1 MNKFLRFSF
10 LSVLLVLFG
19 INSYA
24 DDVTFDFSGD
34 NAYEQFGLAG
44 FSASG
49 SSDGDFTENKS
60 VTVGGVTIT
69 VSPSTTNT
77 PNRMWSGSLRLYGG
91 TLTISSKQAI
101 TALNFTLNSNKWGNN
116 TCNTGSFTSNGV
128 WSGSAT
134 EIVITIGGNTQIKSL
149 TVTVG
154 GEVGPVD
161 PDPEDP
167 VTDEVKKVTVAE
179 FNAAAESDDV
189 WYQLTGTVKNLKDG
203 DQYGNFDLE
212 DESGS
217 VYVYG
222 LLSEKGGA
230 KKQFQQLVAEKGIV
244 NGSKITIIGNRGSYK
259 DKIEVMNAYFVSIE
273 GSDTPDPVVD
283 EVKEVSVADFNAA
296 AESTSVWYQL
306 TGAVTNLKEGD
317 QYGNFDLVDA
327 TGSVY
332 VYGLLS
338 EKGGAKKQFQQLVA
352 DQGIEEGT
360 KIVIIG
366 HRGSYKGKI
375 EVTDAYFV
383 RVIADEEPAVETTAT
398 FDATKD
404 LGNAERGEGSITKE
418 GVTLLNADG
427 ILGNGQQ
434 YRFYANTDL
443 TFSVPGG
450 TITKI
455 EFTSTANATSS
466 NGLGGFEAPA
476 TGTWTVDGREGVWT
490 GAASTVAFHA
500 NKQVRATLITVT
512 YIAGGAQGGA
522 AGGSQLSKYPYAKS
536 ELIAKAKEL
545 LEQGEDAA
553 EQLAEVMKEVA
564 RSHSHGEGLS
574 EAEDITDQLA
584 GEWTVE
590 EFADGEGIEGEGY
603 YKAQGKDIVARVY
616 MTVPLKAGRYM
627 LTATGRGQKY
637 NTIAETIEERLQVM
651 AINNDRL
658 ERYQSIA
665 RNDREGG
672 VYGEGWDD
680 ASDFFT
686 MTADGEAVLGA
697 RFVPIAGRDSWAEV
711 GNFRLVRLGDVT
723 RYIAE
728 DQEFYNDRAE
738 QLDVLLHRTLK
749 QDDWNSL
756 VLPMDLDAATIE
768 EQFGKGTQVATLA
781 QAKGNTVEFTTLKE
795 AAIEANVPVLV
806 KPTAVKSSHRY
817 IFHNV
822 AISQTVATVV
832 KGDNFNFV
840 GYYNP
845 NENPVEGGLGFD
857 VVEKSGA
864 YAAVTTSAAIVP
876 TTDQSVAEVLIDG
889 ETYWVAAEPDP
900 EAKMAI
906 IGATVPATPTAIDTI
921 QTAAEAGVIYNVAGQ
936 RVSKLQKGINI
947 VGGKKIVVK

>member
-1 MNKFLRFSF
+1 MNKILRFSF
-10 LSVLLVLFG
+10 LSMLMMLFG

-24 DDVTFDFSGD
+24 DDVTFDFSGS

-44 FSASG
+44 FSANG
-49 SSDGDFTENKS
+49 VSDGDFTENKS
-60 VTVGGVTIT
+60 VTVNGVTLT

-116 TCNTGSFTSNGV
+116 SCSAGSFTSNGV
-128 WSGSAT
+128 WSGSAN

-161 PDPEDP
+161 PDPDPDP

-179 FNAAAESDDV
+179 FNAAAESTDV

-203 DQYGNFDLE
+203 DIYGNFDLE

-230 KKQFQQLVAEKGIV
+230 KKQFQQLVAEKGIQ

-259 DKIEVMNAYFVSIE
+259 DKIEVLNAYFVSIE
-273 GSDTPDPVVD
+273 GTDTPEPVEE

-383 RVIADEEPAVETTAT
+383 RVVAEEEPAAETTAT

-418 GVTLLNADG
+418 GVTLKNADG

-455 EFTSTANATSS
+455 EFTSTANATSN

-476 TGTWTVDGREGVWT
+476 TGTWTVDGRQGVWT
-490 GAASTVAFHA
+490 GAASTVVFHA

-512 YIAGGAQGGA
+512 YTAGGAQGGA
-522 AGGSQLSKYPYAKS
+522 AGASQLSKYPYAKP

-545 LEQGEDAA
+545 LEQGEEAA

-564 RSHSHGEGLS
+564 RSHSHGEGLA
-574 EAEDITDQLA
+574 EAEDITDQLS
-584 GEWTVE
+584 GEWTLE
-590 EFADGEGIEGEGY
+590 EFANGEGIEGEGY
-603 YKAQGKDIVARVY
+603 FKAEGKDIVARVY
-616 MTVPLKAGRYM
+616 QTVELKAGRYM

-637 NTIAETIEERLQVM
+637 PTIAENIDERLQVM

-658 ERYQSIA
+658 GRYQSIA

-697 RFVPIAGRDSWAEV
+697 YFQPIAGRDSWAEV
-711 GNFRLVRLGDVT
+711 GNFRLVRLGDAT
-723 RYIAE
+723 RYISQYE
-728 DQEFYNDRAE
+728 EFYNDQAA
-738 QLDVLLHRTLK
+738 QLDLLVHRVLK
-749 QDDWNSL
+749 QGEWNSL
-756 VLPMDLDAATIE
+756 VLPLDLGVEEIE
-768 EQFGKGTQVATLA
+768 AQFGKGTQVATLSKA
-781 QAKGNTVEFTTLKE
+781 TDGVVEFLSLKE

-806 KPTAVKSSHRY
+806 KPTAVKESNRY
-817 IFHNV
+817 LFRNV
-822 AISQTVATVV
+822 AISTTVSTVV
-832 KGDNFNFV
+832 KVDGFDFV

-845 NENPVEGGLGFD
+845 NENPVKGGLGFD
-857 VVEKSGA
+857 VMEVNGA
-864 YAAVTTSAAIVP
+864 YAALTTSAALVP
-876 TTDQSVAEVLIDG
+876 TGDAEVQEVLIDG
-889 ETYWVAAEPDP
+889 ETYWTASEP

-906 IGATVPATPTAIDTI
+906 IGAMVPSTPTAIEAVE
-921 QTAAEAGVIYNVAGQ
+921 TAQQAGAIYNIAGQ
-936 RVSKLQKGINI
+936 RIGKLQKGINI

>member
-1 MNKFLRFSF
+1 
-10 LSVLLVLFG
+10 
-19 INSYA
+19 
-24 DDVTFDFSGD
+24 
-34 NAYEQFGLAG
+34 
-44 FSASG
+44 
-49 SSDGDFTENKS
+49 
-60 VTVGGVTIT
+60 
-69 VSPSTTNT
+69 
-77 PNRMWSGSLRLYGG
+77 
-91 TLTISSKQAI
+91 
-101 TALNFTLNSNKWGNN
+101 
-116 TCNTGSFTSNGV
+116 
-128 WSGSAT
+128 
-134 EIVITIGGNTQIKSL
+134 
-149 TVTVG
+149 
-154 GEVGPVD
+154 
-161 PDPEDP
+161 
-167 VTDEVKKVTVAE
+167 
-179 FNAAAESDDV
+179 
-189 WYQLTGTVKNLKDG
+189 
-203 DQYGNFDLE
+203 
-212 DESGS
+212 
-217 VYVYG
+217 
-222 LLSEKGGA
+222 
-230 KKQFQQLVAEKGIV
+230 
-244 NGSKITIIGNRGSYK
+244 
-259 DKIEVMNAYFVSIE
+259 
-273 GSDTPDPVVD
+273 
-283 EVKEVSVADFNAA
+283 
-296 AESTSVWYQL
+296 
-306 TGAVTNLKEGD
+306 
-317 QYGNFDLVDA
+317 
-327 TGSVY
+327 
-332 VYGLLS
+332 
-338 EKGGAKKQFQQLVA
+338 
-352 DQGIEEGT
+352 
-360 KIVIIG
+360 
-366 HRGSYKGKI
+366 
-375 EVTDAYFV
+375 
-383 RVIADEEPAVETTAT
+383 
-398 FDATKD
+398 
-404 LGNAERGEGSITKE
+404 
-418 GVTLLNADG
+418 
-427 ILGNGQQ
+427 
-434 YRFYANTDL
+434 
-443 TFSVPGG
+443 
-450 TITKI
+450 
-455 EFTSTANATSS
+455 
-466 NGLGGFEAPA
+466 
-476 TGTWTVDGREGVWT
+476 
-490 GAASTVAFHA
+490 
-500 NKQVRATLITVT
+500 
-512 YIAGGAQGGA
+512 
-522 AGGSQLSKYPYAKS
+522 
-536 ELIAKAKEL
+536 
-545 LEQGEDAA
+545 
-553 EQLAEVMKEVA
+553 MKEVA

-590 EFADGEGIEGEGY
+590 EFTDGEGIEGEGY

-728 DQEFYNDRAE
+728 EQEFYNDRAE

-822 AISQTVATVV
+822 AISKTVATVV

-876 TTDQSVAEVLIDG
+876 TADQSVAEVLIDG

-921 QTAAEAGVIYNVAGQ
+921 QTAAEAGAIYNVAGQ